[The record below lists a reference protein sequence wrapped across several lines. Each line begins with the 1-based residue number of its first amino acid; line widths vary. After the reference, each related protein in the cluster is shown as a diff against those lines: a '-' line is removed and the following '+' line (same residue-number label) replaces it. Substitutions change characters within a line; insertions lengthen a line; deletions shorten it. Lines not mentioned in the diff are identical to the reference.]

1 MLAKPIVKHKA
12 IMKTDETMI
21 ASYRRWSL
29 STRTKRKQAQST
41 GIEQV
46 VSFDFP
52 SDPGNQKP
60 SDETVDQPSA

>member
-41 GIEQV
+41 GI
-46 VSFDFP
+46 
-52 SDPGNQKP
+52 
-60 SDETVDQPSA
+60 